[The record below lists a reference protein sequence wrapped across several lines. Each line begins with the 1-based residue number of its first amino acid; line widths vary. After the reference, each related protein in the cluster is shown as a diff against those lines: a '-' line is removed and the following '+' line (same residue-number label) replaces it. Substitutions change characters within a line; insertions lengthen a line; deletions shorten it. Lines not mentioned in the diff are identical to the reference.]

1 MGQSYFPFLFPFSLL
16 RVKLAITCNKSQQIQ
31 ADQFFL
37 PIDRIA
43 EENFSVFLFVPTFEK
58 CDGIIGFFFGY
69 FFCFSNFPGFFYC

>member
-16 RVKLAITCNKSQQIQ
+16 RVKLLKYMVTKQLAITCNKSQQIQ

-43 EENFSVFLFVPTFEK
+43 KEKFFLSFFLFRLSKNATE
-58 CDGIIGFFFGY
+58 
-69 FFCFSNFPGFFYC
+69 